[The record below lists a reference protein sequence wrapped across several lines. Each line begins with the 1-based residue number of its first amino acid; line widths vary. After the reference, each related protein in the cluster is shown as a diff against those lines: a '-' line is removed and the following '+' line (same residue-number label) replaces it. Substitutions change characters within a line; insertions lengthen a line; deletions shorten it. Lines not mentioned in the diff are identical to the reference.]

1 MNKNLNK
8 ILSNWKLVG
17 GVFLAVILFFFGKE
31 LKKWLEDLFGDSTN
45 KDDSQEEDISQK
57 IKENAEQGSNL
68 TVDEAYLIANQ
79 LENAF
84 DYSQWGMYGTDE
96 DLLWSL
102 LDSSYNTD
110 ARTLIYVEFGHRKY
124 DGVGTPIG
132 FMDAFSYNYNLSQ
145 WARAELSGSSLN
157 NFINYFKNTPF
168 II

>member
-1 MNKNLNK
+1 MNKNFKK

-17 GVFLAVILFFFGKE
+17 GLFIAVILFFFGKE
-31 LKKWLEDLFGDSTN
+31 VKKWIEDLFGGSTN
-45 KDDSQEEDISQK
+45 EDDSNEELINDK
-57 IKENAEQGSNL
+57 IKENATQGSNL
-68 TVDEAYLIANQ
+68 SVDEAYLIANQ

-96 DLLWSL
+96 NLIDSL

-110 ARTLIYVEFGHRKY
+110 ARTLIYIEFGHRKY

-157 NFINYFKNTPF
+157 DFINYFKNTPF
-168 II
+168 KI